1 MNHKIPGYAFG
12 TAAVPR
18 SPVTAAEFELLKQT
32 ALFGED
38 DVRYLRMSRAVLEGQ
53 VDAVLDAWYSF
64 VRANPHLL
72 RAFVDKRDGRPDEAY
87 LEAVRLRF
95 RQWILDTASAD
106 YGHAWLDWQHEIGL
120 RHHRTA
126 KNRTDG
132 AHASDVV
139 PWRYIPTLMYAM
151 LATLRPFL
159 AKNGHSPQDV
169 EAMYQAWTKSL
180 VLQVTLWSRPYVK
193 DGDY

>member
-1 MNHKIPGYAFG
+1 MNQKISGYAFG
-12 TAAVPR
+12 TAALRR
-18 SPVTAAEFELLKQT
+18 SPVTLAEFELMKQT

-53 VDAVLDAWYSF
+53 ADAVLDAWYGF

-72 RAFVDKRDGRPDEAY
+72 RAFVDKRDGRPDESY
-87 LEAVRLRF
+87 LDAVRLRF

-120 RHHRTA
+120 RHHRTG

-132 AHASDVV
+132 AHAADVV
-139 PWRYIPTLMYAM
+139 PFRYIPTLMYAM

-159 AKNGHSPQDV
+159 ANSGHSPADV

-180 VLQVTLWSRPYVK
+180 ALSVTLWSRPYMR